1 VDAVNTPLMRRLEE
15 YLRSL
20 TSEQLAAL
28 SAKSSIE
35 NTLLLA
41 IAAGNR
47 EPGYQELD
55 GLSNALALPVSY
67 LLSQVKDNDR
77 LNLLFRKT
85 GAADPL
91 VEHRLRRFAE
101 GVLALNPD
109 RSAAID
115 FRGKIPPTLENY
127 EQAELQAEFF
137 RRFFCD
143 NDLVN
148 PLSSLPTILSDQ
160 LGVVVRVTELGKSS
174 DGASAVIDGLPFIF
188 LAPRFAPRMLF
199 TLAHELGH
207 LISHHGGDDYV
218 LIDKSVTGLNRS
230 SNGNSEHYVNAFA
243 SALLMP
249 AQGVGITLKE
259 FRERNNMLDKAM
271 GDIDVV
277 YLSRLF
283 NVSFDVAAQ
292 RCEALT
298 LIQRGGALS
307 LSKAVKESF
316 GSAEK
321 HAEALGFPPRD
332 EINFPLYPKYV
343 LNRASELVASGEMSI
358 GKISELLG
366 VSQVA
371 LNDQNQGVA

>member
-1 VDAVNTPLMRRLEE
+1 MRRLEE
-15 YLRSL
+15 YLRSI
-20 TSEQLAAL
+20 SAEQLETL
-28 SAKSSIE
+28 SAKSS
-35 NTLLLA
+35 LA
-41 IAAGNR
+41 IDLLRSLASGAR
-47 EPGYQELD
+47 EPKYDELD
-55 GLSNALALPVSY
+55 ALSGVLALPASY
-67 LLSQVKDNDR
+67 LLSSASENDR
-77 LNLLFRKT
+77 LNLLFRRT

-109 RSAAID
+109 RSSVVD
-115 FRGKIPPTLENY
+115 FRGKIPPTLQNY

-137 RRFFCD
+137 RRFFC
-143 NDLVN
+143 NEDLVN
-148 PLSSLPTILSDQ
+148 PLSSLPSILTDH
-160 LGVVVRVTELGKSS
+160 LGVVVRVTELGKTS
-174 DGASAVIDGLPFIF
+174 DGASAVIEGLPFIF

-207 LISHHGGDDYV
+207 LISHHGSDDYV

-230 SNGNSEHYVNAFA
+230 SSGNAEHYVNAFA

-249 AQGVGITLKE
+249 VAGVGITLQE
-259 FRERNNMLDKAM
+259 FRKQNNMLDQSI

-277 YLSRLF
+277 YLSRIF

-292 RCEALT
+292 RCEALK
-298 LIQRGGALS
+298 LIERGGALA
-307 LSKAVKESF
+307 LSKSVKTAF

-321 HAEALGFPPRD
+321 RAEALGFPPRD
-332 EINFPLYPKYV
+332 EIIFPLYPKYV
-343 LNRASELVASGEMSI
+343 LDRASELVSSGEMSI
-358 GKISELLG
+358 GRVSELLG